1 MFLDRHTRRNLE
13 LTESLRSG
21 ERKGSLLWLLDQTR
35 TAMGARLLRTWVEN
49 PMVSRHRIQTRLD
62 AVEALKD
69 NFIVAEELGEK
80 LETVADMERLLGKI
94 SYNSLTARDC
104 LALNRSLNA
113 IAPVK
118 ALLESVDVAP
128 LNALAHTM
136 APLDS
141 LCELLEKA
149 ISPDAPLT
157 LQDISKIC
165 RAFTT
170 VLKGVFHER
179 IEYPSISPAA
189 AARLAAHQPKGEEG
203 REESQVEAREL
214 KRVTDVAEAEREAE
228 EVLSEESVEP
238 SEQEIEAAE
247 EQAEKE
253 ELEESEKSAPVE
265 EVKDGRERPSSEE
278 QDQYE
283 D

>member
-1 MFLDRHTRRNLE
+1 MLAQQYHLPQEIQDIIIEHHGDTPVMYFYHKALKQAEGQAVDIADFRYDGRRPQSK
-13 LTESLRSG
+13 ESAIIMLA
-21 ERKGSLLWLLDQTR
+21 DT
-35 TAMGARLLRTWVEN
+35 
-49 PMVSRHRIQTRLD
+49 
-62 AVEALKD
+62 VEAAVRSMPDPTPKAIEE
-69 NFIVAEELGEK
+69 FIAK
-80 LETVADMERLLGKI
+80 LVRGKI
-94 SYNSLTARDC
+94 DDGQ
-104 LALNRSLNA
+104 LN
-113 IAPVK
+113 
-118 ALLESVDVAP
+118 
-128 LNALAHTM
+128 
-136 APLDS
+136 
-141 LCELLEKA
+141 
-149 ISPDAPLT
+149 DAPLT

-228 EVLSEESVEP
+228 DALSDESVEP

-253 ELEESEKSAPVE
+253 ELEESEASEKPEKNASAAE
-265 EVKDGRERPSSEE
+265 ENTEKDGPNAPSSEE